1 MKKEEKTKQTCEKII
16 YAATIEFGSKPY
28 DAVSL
33 NAICNKY
40 HIAKGLI
47 YHNFKNKDELYLC
60 CVGQSFERLMAYLEK
75 VEIEASTASVEIRNF
90 LERREAFFEKNPYD
104 RNIFFNV
111 MLYPA
116 EHLREKLLNVTAGY
130 DAYIRKE
137 YHQLLSKIRLRDGIS
152 MEMAEEYL
160 CLFQNMYNGYYQ
172 NKISWMG
179 NSPELIRERDL
190 KISELLDIILYGIST
205 EEKVKKNGRND
216 I

>member
-1 MKKEEKTKQTCEKII
+1 
-16 YAATIEFGSKPY
+16 
-28 DAVSL
+28 
-33 NAICNKY
+33 
-40 HIAKGLI
+40 
-47 YHNFKNKDELYLC
+47 
-60 CVGQSFERLMAYLEK
+60 
-75 VEIEASTASVEIRNF
+75 
-90 LERREAFFEKNPYD
+90 
-104 RNIFFNV
+104 

-179 NSPELIRERDL
+179 NSPELIREHDL
-190 KISELLDIILYGIST
+190 KNFRVAGYYFIWD
-205 EEKVKKNGRND
+205 
-216 I
+216 